1 MIGSSAWEGSS
12 RGPPVPR
19 EGLRRA
25 TADMWLVAT
34 LQAAGRRAAAR
45 RKEESCSYQ
54 RRLLT
59 SSSAPVCTV

>member
-1 MIGSSAWEGSS
+1 MIASSAWEGSS

-34 LQAAGRRAAAR
+34 LQAARRPAAAR
-45 RKEESCSYQ
+45 RKE
-54 RRLLT
+54 
-59 SSSAPVCTV
+59 